1 MTEDQLWGTERICR
15 GHRGTA
21 YGEDQELVRATL
33 VLGRPSREPQ
43 RWQTRADGAAERAS
57 VQRCPWGLEPRSPH

>member
-1 MTEDQLWGTERICR
+1 MTEDQLWGTE
-15 GHRGTA
+15 
-21 YGEDQELVRATL
+21 LVRATP

-57 VQRCPWGLEPRSPH
+57 VQRCPWGLEPRSPY